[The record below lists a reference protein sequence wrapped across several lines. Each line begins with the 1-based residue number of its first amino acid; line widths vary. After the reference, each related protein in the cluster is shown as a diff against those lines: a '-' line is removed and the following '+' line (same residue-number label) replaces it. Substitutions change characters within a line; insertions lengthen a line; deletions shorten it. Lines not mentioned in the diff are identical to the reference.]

1 MHQTGLTNKA
11 ARVSDSRCCHI
22 SAVVNLR
29 INIAAASAV
38 EPPADFLQP
47 ADRVVYQREGSPEWL
62 QAAELHL
69 GFHTPPRE
77 TRRKVETITLEPVPL
92 HQRKADEQ
100 TGRRDRVAEDNGDQW
115 MKASEQAEQKDLGK
129 MDELWRFE
137 LGRVCVLG
145 FGLCV
150 VICKNGS

>member
-1 MHQTGLTNKA
+1 MHSRRVHQTGLTNKA

-77 TRRKVETITLEPVPL
+77 DTSE
-92 HQRKADEQ
+92 
-100 TGRRDRVAEDNGDQW
+100 GRNDHAGAGA
-115 MKASEQAEQKDLGK
+115 ASSEEG
-129 MDELWRFE
+129 
-137 LGRVCVLG
+137 G
-145 FGLCV
+145 
-150 VICKNGS
+150 